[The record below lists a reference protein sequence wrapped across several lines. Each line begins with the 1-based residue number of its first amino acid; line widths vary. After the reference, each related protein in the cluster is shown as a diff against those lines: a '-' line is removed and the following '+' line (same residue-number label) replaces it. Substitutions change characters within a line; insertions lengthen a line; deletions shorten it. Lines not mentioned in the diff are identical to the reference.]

1 MGCLTFLVLS
11 RHWHY
16 AEYVFVDVSTQ
27 LSTWDEV
34 GLFLFWEKWHV
45 SLLMKSVAEAPCC
58 WFCSF
63 LSVVDVVVKR
73 I

>member
-1 MGCLTFLVLS
+1 MQNMFSSMFPRNFPLGM
-11 RHWHY
+11 
-16 AEYVFVDVSTQ
+16 
-27 LSTWDEV
+27 
-34 GLFLFWEKWHV
+34 KWACSCSGKKRHV